1 VNLALASLSDNL
13 VHAATGVM
21 ALAMLA
27 HAGAW
32 AFTRERR
39 SAALAE
45 SRVAARAA
53 RSSAATVAAASGG
66 AMPSTDARSTDV
78 TVATLDRPGTDDAS
92 GADGVAGAGTQTSPG
107 VGDGEETR
115 AYRSDVLARIGVAL
129 TILATLLLGAGVL
142 TRSLAAERVP
152 WSNLYEFAIS
162 GAFVVAVGY
171 LAVLRPLRLG
181 FLGLPLTGFLLVVLG
196 IAIAILYVPVSGLI
210 PALQSYWLAIHVS
223 AAVLATGVFTI
234 AALTSLLQILKGR
247 QERRGERAGERAAKA
262 GGYLAQLPSA
272 AALER
277 IAYRL
282 TAFAFPVWTFALI
295 AGAIWAAAAWGRY
308 WGWDPK
314 ETWMFITWVCY
325 AAYLHARATAGWR
338 DKVAWIGLVAYGALL
353 FNLIGVNFLLP
364 GLHSYTGM

>member
-1 VNLALASLSDNL
+1 MNLALASLSDNL
-13 VHAATGVM
+13 VYAATGVM

-45 SRVAARAA
+45 RRLAARVRQPA
-53 RSSAATVAAASGG
+53 VAVAASGDG
-66 AMPSTDARSTDV
+66 TRQADV
-78 TVATLDRPGTDDAS
+78 AVATLDPLETQDGLDSVTAGSPPDDEA
-92 GADGVAGAGTQTSPG
+92 
-107 VGDGEETR
+107 TR

-142 TRSLAAERVP
+142 TRGLAAERVP
-152 WSNLYEFAIS
+152 WSNLYEFTIS
-162 GAFVVAVGY
+162 GAFVIAVGY
-171 LAVLRPLRLG
+171 LALLRPLRLG
-181 FLGLPLTGFLLVVLG
+181 FLGLPVTGFLLVALG
-196 IAIAILYVPVSGLI
+196 IAVVIFYTPVSGLI
-210 PALQSYWLAIHVS
+210 PALQSYWLALHVS

-234 AALTSLLQILKGR
+234 GALTSLLQLLKGR
-247 QERRGERAGERAAKA
+247 QERRAAQGVP

-282 TAFAFPVWTFALI
+282 NAFAFPIWTFALI

-338 DKVAWIGLVAYGALL
+338 DKVAWIGLAAYGALL

-364 GLHSYTGM
+364 GLHSYAGV